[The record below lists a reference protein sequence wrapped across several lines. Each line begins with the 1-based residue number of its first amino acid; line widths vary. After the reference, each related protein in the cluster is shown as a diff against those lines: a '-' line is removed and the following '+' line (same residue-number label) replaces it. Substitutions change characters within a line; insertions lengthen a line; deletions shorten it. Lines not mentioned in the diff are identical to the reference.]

1 MTNLNDLTLAEIN
14 EQIELL
20 EVAER
25 FGSKLQEFTEW
36 LSTFAGGEAVN
47 WVSDDPTVQFV
58 LGGLRDA
65 AFEFSETLGGFAE
78 NFEPLTDAAGA
89 VDDINTAVQTAL
101 SIVTAIDQV
110 QEDVGADKA
119 GQLADILS
127 NLTSLSQ
134 LLTGL
139 SLNPII
145 GVFIGLYATALK
157 SAMIPIQIIA
167 DRVAIRDEVIESSTE
182 GIDIA
187 AAQAAQQAADDAA
200 AETQLALTEQLNAL
214 YARRGELI
222 ADLQG
227 GQYVVALD
235 FAASRHPDEMQELI
249 DIASE
254 HGGVTTDAP
263 INGETLGQLETWAGS
278 ATGASFDLITK
289 AANAPEGSEARA
301 NAINSLNT
309 LNDARHRVTELLGPI
324 RGTVTGALETY
335 GYSTA
340 DPGPQA
346 SVPQAAGTAGG
357 IAGLSRRAVMI
368 GGGGIFA
375 VAMVGLVLLLPGGG
389 GDAGLP
395 GDSGG
400 SSSGSS
406 SSSGSASSGA
416 SGSFLGLIWLVLF
429 GRLWLS
435 SLRPHAAQRASSGD
449 PAVPGDRSGTGCQ
462 PAGNRGGA
470 DRSAR
475 GRAREDL
482 CLGAISGRRCHCQ
495 LQPVHVDLPQLRRWR
510 RDAAGLAQLYGRRDR
525 GSRSSLDGAGR
536 AADRDQQGW

>member
-1 MTNLNDLTLAEIN
+1 MTNLSGLTLDEIN

-25 FGSKLQEFTEW
+25 FGTKLQEFTDW

-47 WVSDDPTVQFV
+47 WVSDDPTVRFV
-58 LGGLRDA
+58 LAGLKDA

-89 VDDINTAVQTAL
+89 AGNINTAVQTAL
-101 SIVTAIDQV
+101 SIATAIDEL

-139 SLNPII
+139 SLNPVI

-167 DRVAIRDEVIESSTE
+167 DRVAIRDDVTESSTA

-187 AAQAAQQAADDAA
+187 AAQAAQEASDDAA

-222 ADLQG
+222 ADLQA

-235 FAASRHPDEMQELI
+235 FAASRHPDEMRELI
-249 DIASE
+249 DITSKQ
-254 HGGVTTDAP
+254 GGVTTDAA
-263 INGETLGQLETWAGS
+263 INGETLGQIETWVGS
-278 ATGASFDLITK
+278 ATDASFDLMTE
-289 AANAPEGSEARA
+289 AAAAPEGSEARA

-324 RGTVTGALETY
+324 RGAVTGALETY

-340 DPGPQA
+340 DP
-346 SVPQAAGTAGG
+346 VPQAAA
-357 IAGLSRRAVMI
+357 
-368 GGGGIFA
+368 
-375 VAMVGLVLLLPGGG
+375 P
-389 GDAGLP
+389 
-395 GDSGG
+395 
-400 SSSGSS
+400 
-406 SSSGSASSGA
+406 AS
-416 SGSFLGLIWLVLF
+416 
-429 GRLWLS
+429 
-435 SLRPHAAQRASSGD
+435 
-449 PAVPGDRSGTGCQ
+449 
-462 PAGNRGGA
+462 
-470 DRSAR
+470 
-475 GRAREDL
+475 
-482 CLGAISGRRCHCQ
+482 
-495 LQPVHVDLPQLRRWR
+495 
-510 RDAAGLAQLYGRRDR
+510 
-525 GSRSSLDGAGR
+525 
-536 AADRDQQGW
+536 